1 MQNHQS
7 IHVRSLDDKDIPRY
21 RELRLRGLREFPT
34 SFLEAPEDFEKIPLE
49 EIAARMRTNR
59 EAGSLSLVAE
69 RSDGVLVGLA
79 SFAAHAHERIRHR
92 AHVWGVYVVPEAQ
105 GLGVG
110 GALMR
115 ELTARAAADPKL
127 ETLLLSVVS
136 DNAAAVRLYT
146 SVGFSIYGTD
156 LGAMRYD
163 GVLIDEYLM
172 RKELRAGALT

>member
-1 MQNHQS
+1 MHDCQS
-7 IHVRSLDDKDIPRY
+7 IHVRPLGDNDIPRY

-34 SFLEAPEDFEKIPLE
+34 SFLEAAEDFEKTPLE
-49 EIAARMRTNR
+49 EIAARMRANR
-59 EAGSLSLVAE
+59 EVGSLTLVAE

-79 SFAAHAHERIRHR
+79 SFTVQANERIRHR
-92 AHVWGVYVVPEAQ
+92 AQVWGVYVVPEAQ

-110 GALMR
+110 GTLMR

-127 ETLLLSVVS
+127 TTLLLSLVS

-163 GVLIDEYLM
+163 GMLIDEYLM
-172 RKELRAGALT
+172 RRDLRAGALT